1 MMRAIA
7 LDDEPLSL
15 ELIETY
21 SKVFPFIQF
30 EQGFS
35 KAGAALRYLEKNSA
49 DLIFLDIHMPAVNGL
64 DFYRSLKHK
73 PMLIFTTSYSE
84 HALESYELGA
94 IDYLLKPFT
103 IVRFEQAV
111 TKAFQQYNLVHN
123 GIVDEKSKYLLLK
136 ADHGIV
142 KVFLSEI
149 SYIEGLD
156 NYLKINQQNNK
167 SVVVRMTMKALMEK
181 LNPKEFLRVHKSYI
195 VPIAKVGTIQ
205 HKTIILIDGH
215 EIPIG
220 KNYEEAVKSIW

>member
-1 MMRAIA
+1 M
-7 LDDEPLSL
+7 
-15 ELIETY
+15 
-21 SKVFPFIQF
+21 
-30 EQGFS
+30 
-35 KAGAALRYLEKNSA
+35 
-49 DLIFLDIHMPAVNGL
+49 
-64 DFYRSLKHK
+64 
-73 PMLIFTTSYSE
+73 
-84 HALESYELGA
+84 
-94 IDYLLKPFT
+94 
-103 IVRFEQAV
+103 
-111 TKAFQQYNLVHN
+111 VHN